1 MASYSQKMLDELDK
15 GQLDAAKKSYAWA
28 LRKDDDDTLFD
39 LAQQL
44 YGLGFLK
51 QAQRIYEKL
60 LVKYPDEGELRTNLA
75 EIAIDNG
82 NNDQALNYLSQ
93 ITKDS
98 PAYLE
103 SLLVAA
109 DLYQTEGEFEV
120 TEEKLQAAYEIAPE
134 EPAVLY
140 ALGEFYYLIKQFD
153 KAIAYYIALIKAGY
167 AEFDKVDIAGRLG
180 MAYAQS
186 GQFDQALAYLNQVSP
201 EYQTTD
207 IRFQTGLTQLHLGK
221 VKEAITSFKEL
232 IEADNQYASVYP
244 ALAQAYEKLHQY
256 EKALKTAQ
264 EGLGV
269 DQYNEQL
276 FAQAAEIA
284 SHLDQPELMQKY
296 LAKAHALDPENIRIA
311 LAYSNFLIQQGK
323 HEDNLKLLAPFIE
336 EHDPDPQVE
345 WNLAQSQQAL
355 EHYEAAGQAYD
366 AALPTYQDDPDFLKQ
381 LIGFDQEAGR
391 HDQLVKVL
399 RHYVDLVPTDDEMI
413 DLLDSLDNE

>member
-1 MASYSQKMLDELDK
+1 MASFSEKMLDELDK
-15 GQLDAAKKSYAWA
+15 GQLKEAKKSFAWA
-28 LRKDDDDTLFD
+28 LRKDDDDTLFN

-44 YGLGFLK
+44 YSLGFLK

-60 LVKYPDEGELRTNLA
+60 LAKYPDEGELRTNLA

-82 NNDQALNYLSQ
+82 DNDQALTYLSEVD
-93 ITKDS
+93 KDS
-98 PAYLE
+98 PAYLQ

-120 TEEKLQAAYEIAPE
+120 TEEKLQEAYRIAPDQ
-134 EPAVLY
+134 PAVLY

-153 KAIAYYIALIKAGY
+153 KAIFYYIALIKAGY

-186 GQFDQALAYLNQVSP
+186 GQFDQALAYLRQVAP

-221 VKEAITSFKEL
+221 VKEAITSFKDL
-232 IEADNQYASVYP
+232 IEADDQYASVYP
-244 ALAQAYEKLHQY
+244 ALAQAYSKLHQY
-256 EKALKTAQ
+256 EKALKAAQ

-276 FAQAAEIA
+276 FAQAAAIA
-284 SHLDQPELMQKY
+284 SHLDQPKLMQKY
-296 LAKAHALDPENIRIA
+296 LARAHELDPENIRIA
-311 LAYSNFLIQQGK
+311 LAYSNFLIQQGR

-336 EHDPDPQVE
+336 DHDPDPQVE

-355 EHYEAAGQAYD
+355 EHYQAAGQAYD
-366 AALPTYQDDPDFLKQ
+366 AALSSFQDDPDFLRQ

-391 HDQLVKVL
+391 SEQLKKIL
-399 RHYVDLVPTDDEMI
+399 RHYVDLVPTDDEMV
-413 DLLDSLDNE
+413 DLLDSLTD

>member
-1 MASYSQKMLDELDK
+1 MASFSEKMLDELDK
-15 GQLDAAKKSYAWA
+15 GQLKEAKKSFAWA
-28 LRKDDDDTLFD
+28 LRKDDDDTLFN

-44 YGLGFLK
+44 YSLGFLK

-60 LVKYPDEGELRTNLA
+60 LAKYPDEGELKTNLA

-82 NNDQALNYLSQ
+82 DNDQALTYLSEVD
-93 ITKDS
+93 KDS
-98 PAYLE
+98 PAYLQ

-120 TEEKLQAAYEIAPE
+120 TEEKLQEAYRIAPDQ
-134 EPAVLY
+134 PAVLY

-153 KAIAYYIALIKAGY
+153 KAIFYYIALIKAGY

-186 GQFDQALAYLNQVSP
+186 GQFDQALAYLRQVAP

-221 VKEAITSFKEL
+221 VKEAITSFKDL
-232 IEADNQYASVYP
+232 IEADDQYASVYP
-244 ALAQAYEKLHQY
+244 ALAQAYSKLHQY
-256 EKALKTAQ
+256 EKALKAAQ

-276 FAQAAEIA
+276 FAQAAAIA
-284 SHLDQPELMQKY
+284 SHLDQPKLMQKY
-296 LAKAHALDPENIRIA
+296 LARAHELDPENIRIA
-311 LAYSNFLIQQGK
+311 LAYSNFLIQQGR

-336 EHDPDPQVE
+336 DHDPDPQVE

-355 EHYEAAGQAYD
+355 EHYQAAGQAYD
-366 AALPTYQDDPDFLKQ
+366 AALSSFQDDPDFLRQ

-391 HDQLVKVL
+391 SEQLKKIL
-399 RHYVDLVPTDDEMI
+399 RHYVDLVPTDDEMV
-413 DLLDSLDNE
+413 DLLDSLTD

>member
-1 MASYSQKMLDELDK
+1 MASFSEKMLDELDK
-15 GQLDAAKKSYAWA
+15 GQLKEAKKSFAWA
-28 LRKDDDDTLFD
+28 LRKDDDDTLFN

-44 YGLGFLK
+44 YSLGFLK

-60 LVKYPDEGELRTNLA
+60 LAKYPDEGELRTNLA

-82 NNDQALNYLSQ
+82 DNDQALTYLSEVD
-93 ITKDS
+93 KGS
-98 PAYLE
+98 PAYLQ

-120 TEEKLQAAYEIAPE
+120 TEEKLQEAYRIAPDQ
-134 EPAVLY
+134 PAVLY

-153 KAIAYYIALIKAGY
+153 KAIFYYIALIKAGY

-186 GQFDQALAYLNQVSP
+186 GQFDQALAYLRQVAP

-221 VKEAITSFKEL
+221 VKEAITSFKDL
-232 IEADNQYASVYP
+232 IEADDQYASVYP
-244 ALAQAYEKLHQY
+244 ALAQAYSKLHQY
-256 EKALKTAQ
+256 EKALKAAQ

-276 FAQAAEIA
+276 FAQAAAIA
-284 SHLDQPELMQKY
+284 SHLDQPKLMQKY
-296 LAKAHALDPENIRIA
+296 LARAHELDPENIRIA
-311 LAYSNFLIQQGK
+311 LAYSNFLIQQGR

-336 EHDPDPQVE
+336 DHDPDPQVE

-355 EHYEAAGQAYD
+355 EHYQAAGQAYD
-366 AALPTYQDDPDFLKQ
+366 AALSSFQDDPDFLRQ

-391 HDQLVKVL
+391 SEQLKKIL
-399 RHYVDLVPTDDEMI
+399 RHYVDLVPTDDEMV
-413 DLLDSLDNE
+413 DLLDSLTD